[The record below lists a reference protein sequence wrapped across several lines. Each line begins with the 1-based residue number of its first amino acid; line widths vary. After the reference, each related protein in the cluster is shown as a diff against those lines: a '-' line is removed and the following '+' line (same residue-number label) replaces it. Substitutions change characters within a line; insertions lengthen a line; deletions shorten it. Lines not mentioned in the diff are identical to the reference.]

1 MILFDIFLNW
11 LFLYKCIILKLFYL
25 INNPEAWFEYR
36 RQRNITSHA
45 YDETKAHHVYQTALV
60 FFQDAFDL
68 LQNLKQKNE

>member
-1 MILFDIFLNW
+1 
-11 LFLYKCIILKLFYL
+11 L

>member
-1 MILFDIFLNW
+1 M
-11 LFLYKCIILKLFYL
+11 ILKLFYF